1 MSVAMSVLA
10 LLAERSSYGLQL
22 KTGFEARTG
31 GVWPLN
37 VGQVYTTLDRL
48 QRDGLVAPAASG
60 SEGPQKVFEITQA
73 GRELLASWFSSG
85 TSTTTPSRDEL
96 VLKLV
101 MAVDHPGL
109 DPAAVIQAERRQA
122 VQLLQEYTRLK
133 SGQQDAELGWTF
145 LLDSLIFQTEARVR
159 WLDACES
166 RLERA
171 GHQPARSA
179 EPIAEPVD
187 QESEVLR

>member
-10 LLAERSSYGLQL
+10 LLAERPSYGLQL

-31 GVWPLN
+31 SVWPLN

-48 QRDGLVAPAASG
+48 ERDGLVAPAASG

-73 GRELLASWFSSG
+73 GRERLASWFSSG
-85 TSTTTPSRDEL
+85 TSTTTSRDEL

-109 DPAAVIQAERRQA
+109 DAATVIQAERRQA

-133 SGQQDAELGWTF
+133 SGQEDAELGWTF

-171 GHQPARSA
+171 GHQPARTAEPSA
-179 EPIAEPVD
+179 EPID